1 MFKGAWFMKVKNK
14 TLNLEELSNTFFILK
29 NKIDDNKDI
38 INKKNA
44 LYLQRRWSPVS
55 KSDIFLNKMITDF
68 LNQNFA
74 GYSNNLRRKNDQRD
88 VSEFIALVDP
98 LDGTENFVSGLPIW
112 GISIGI
118 WKKNK
123 NIFSWLYFPELNR
136 FIDTY
141 TVPKLTKHKSRITGF
156 SSSINNNLKNEIKVG
171 EESRI
176 MGASSF
182 NMYCVITGSFSRF
195 RNPKGA
201 WIWDLLP
208 GATLCLENKNV
219 KINGKIYEG
228 ELLDPSKK
236 HEFEII

>member
-1 MFKGAWFMKVKNK
+1 MENK
-14 TLNLEELSNTFFILK
+14 TSNLEELSNTFLILK
-29 NKIDDNKDI
+29 NKIQDNIDF
-38 INKKNA
+38 INKNRTDFIYKEDG
-44 LYLQRRWSPVS
+44 SPVS
-55 KSDIFLNKMITDF
+55 KSDIFLNEVITSF
-68 LNQNFA
+68 LNENFT
-74 GYSNNLRRKNDQRD
+74 GIQIISEENDNRDISN
-88 VSEFIALVDP
+88 FIALVDP

-118 WKKNK
+118 WRNNK

-136 FIDTY
+136 CIDKY
-141 TVPKLTKHKSRITGF
+141 TISNLEKYKSRITGF
-156 SSSINNNLKNEIKVG
+156 SSSINNKLKNEIKVG

-182 NMYCVITGSFSRF
+182 NMYCIITGSFSRF

-208 GATLCLENKNV
+208 GATLCLENNKCV
-219 KINGKIYEG
+219 KINGKIYHG
-228 ELLDPSKK
+228 ELLDPCKK

>member
-1 MFKGAWFMKVKNK
+1 MKVENK
-14 TLNLEELSNTFFILK
+14 TLKLEELSNTFLILK
-29 NKIDDNKDI
+29 NKIDDNKDL
-38 INKKNA
+38 INKKRA
-44 LYLQRRWSPVS
+44 EFVYKEDGSPVS
-55 KSDIFLNKMITDF
+55 KSDIFLNTIINDF

-74 GYSNNLRRKNDQRD
+74 GIQIISEENDNRE
-88 VSEFIALVDP
+88 VSDFIALVDP

-118 WKKNK
+118 WKENK

-136 FIDTY
+136 FVDKY
-141 TVPKLTKHKSRITGF
+141 TISKSEKYKSRITGF
-156 SSSINNNLKNEIKVG
+156 SSSINNKLKDEIKVG

-182 NMYCVITGSFSRF
+182 NMYCVITGSFSSF

-208 GATLCLENKNV
+208 GAILCLENNKCV
-219 KINGKIYEG
+219 KINGKIYKG
-228 ELLDPSKK
+228 ELLDPYIK
-236 HEFEII
+236 HEFEIN

>member
-1 MFKGAWFMKVKNK
+1 MKVKNK

-38 INKKNA
+38 INKKRTHFI
-44 LYLQRRWSPVS
+44 YKEDGSPVS

-74 GYSNNLRRKNDQRD
+74 GIQIISEENDQRD

-156 SSSINNNLKNEIKVG
+156 SSSINNTLKNEIKVG

-182 NMYCVITGSFSRF
+182 NMHCVITGSFSRF

-208 GATLCLENKNV
+208 GATLCLENKKCV